1 MLLLYFGGGFTLG
14 PDRIEL
20 GNDDRIGHLTQRSF
34 TADEIQGIFFQNTL
48 VKSTHALLGGG
59 DHCGYLYFR
68 VINAIANQNN
78 IDLTRISVTVFLL
91 NMNELPFPPFESV
104 RRTRQKVQRECPWL
118 APSRVV
124 EEYRAENEV
133 AYREFALGG

>member
-1 MLLLYFGGGFTLG
+1 MKDLKSIKALVQSLL
-14 PDRIEL
+14 E
-20 GNDDRIGHLTQRSF
+20 Q
-34 TADEIQGIFFQNTL
+34 DERARN
-48 VKSTHALLGGG
+48 S
-59 DHCGYLYFR
+59 DSYLYFR